1 MSDSGAHLDERFEG
15 DALDPEVW
23 FPYYL
28 PHWSSREQSA
38 ATCFVLDGEL
48 HLLIP
53 VDQPLWCP
61 DLHDE
66 PLRVSGVQTG
76 SFAGPVGS
84 TIGQQPFK
92 EGLRVREEQPTFWG
106 YTPRFGH
113 IEVRMRGALTPRS
126 MFGFWLA
133 GIEDQAER
141 SGELLVAEVFGD
153 AIEDGSTAVGMG
165 IRSFRDPDLTGD
177 FSTPRLQIDV
187 SEPHTYAVAWNRESV
202 EIVVDGV
209 PVRRV
214 DQSPSY
220 PMQLMIGVFD
230 FPARDPSGLWADQ
243 VPELV
248 VSSVKGSP
256 LS

>member
-1 MSDSGAHLDERFEG
+1 MSHSGAQLDERFDGEELNTG
-15 DALDPEVW
+15 VW

-38 ATCFVLDGEL
+38 ATWFVCDGEL

-53 VDQPLWCP
+53 ADQALWCP
-61 DLHDE
+61 DLHHE

-76 SFAGPVGS
+76 SFAGPMGS
-84 TIGQQPFK
+84 MIGQQPFR
-92 EGLRVREEQPTFWG
+92 EGLLVREEQPAFWG
-106 YTPRFGH
+106 YTPHFGR
-113 IEVRMRGALTPRS
+113 IELRMRGGLTPRS

-133 GIEDQAER
+133 GIEDRPER
-141 SGELLVAEVFGD
+141 SGEILVAEVFGE
-153 AIEDGSTAVGMG
+153 AIEDGSAAIGMG
-165 IRSFRDPDLTGD
+165 IRSFRDPALAGD
-177 FSTPRLQIDV
+177 FSTPRLEIDV
-187 SEPHTYAVAWNRESV
+187 SEPHTYALVWSPVSV
-202 EIVVDGV
+202 EIVVDEV
-209 PVRRV
+209 SVRRI
-214 DQSPSY
+214 DQSPGY

-230 FPARDPSGLWADQ
+230 FPARDPSGAWADH

>member
-1 MSDSGAHLDERFEG
+1 MPDDHIELDERFEG

-38 ATCFVLDGEL
+38 ATYSIRDGEL
-48 HLLIP
+48 HLSIP
-53 VDQPLWCP
+53 TDQSLWCP

-66 PLRVSGVQTG
+66 PLRVSGIQTG

-84 TIGQQPFK
+84 KIGQQPFK
-92 EGLRVREEQPTFWG
+92 EGLRVTEEQPTFWG
-106 YTPRFGH
+106 YTPRFGR
-113 IEVRMRGALTPRS
+113 IEVDMRGTLTPRS

-133 GIEDQAER
+133 GIEDRPER
-141 SGELLVAEVFGD
+141 SGEILVAEVFGD
-153 AIEDGSTAVGMG
+153 EIEDGSAAVGMG
-165 IRSFRDPDLTGD
+165 IRSFRDPDLIGD
-177 FSTPRLQIDV
+177 FSTPRLEIDV
-187 SEPHTYAVAWNRESV
+187 SERHTYAVVWNPESV
-202 EIVVDGV
+202 EIVVDEV
-209 PVRRV
+209 PVRRI
-214 DQSPSY
+214 DQSPGY

-230 FPARDPSGLWADQ
+230 FPARDPSGIWANH

>member
-1 MSDSGAHLDERFEG
+1 MAIRTVLDEGFTG
-15 DALDPEVW
+15 QSLDPQIW

-38 ATCFVLDGEL
+38 ATYVIREGEL

-53 VDQPLWCP
+53 PHQPLWCP

-92 EGLRVREEQPTFWG
+92 QGLRVREEQPTLRG
-106 YTPRFGH
+106 YTPHFGR
-113 IEVRMRGALTPRS
+113 IDVVMRAELTTRS

-133 GIEDQAER
+133 GIEDRPER
-141 SGELLVAEVFGD
+141 SGEILVAEVFGD
-153 AIEDGSTAVGMG
+153 AIEAGSAAVGMG
-165 IRSFRDPDLTGD
+165 IRGFRDPDLAGD
-177 FSTPRLQIDV
+177 FSAPRLEIDV
-187 SEPHTYAVAWNRESV
+187 SEPHTYAVVWNPESV
-202 EIVVDGV
+202 EIVIDEM

-214 DQSPSY
+214 DQSPGY

-230 FPARDPSGLWADQ
+230 FPARDPSGIWADH

>member
-1 MSDSGAHLDERFEG
+1 MATRTELDEQFTG
-15 DALDPEVW
+15 HILDTQVW

-38 ATCFVLDGEL
+38 ATYLIRDGEL

-53 VDQPLWCP
+53 PHQPLWCP
-61 DLHDE
+61 DRHDE

-92 EGLRVREEQPTFWG
+92 EGLTVREEQPTFWG
-106 YTPRFGH
+106 YTPRFGR
-113 IEVRMRGALTPRS
+113 IDVIMRAELTPRS
-126 MFGFWLA
+126 MFGFWVA
-133 GIEDQAER
+133 GIEDQPEH
-141 SGELLVAEVFGD
+141 SGEILVAEVFGD
-153 AIEDGSTAVGMG
+153 AIEEGSAVVGMG
-165 IRSFRDPDLTGD
+165 IRSFRDPGLTGD
-177 FSTPRLQIDV
+177 FSTPRLEIDV
-187 SEPHTYAVAWNRESV
+187 SEPHAYAVTWNPESV
-202 EIVVDGV
+202 EIAVDEM

-214 DQSPSY
+214 DQSPGY

-230 FPARDPSGLWADQ
+230 FPARDPSGIWADH

-248 VSSVKGSP
+248 VSSVRGSP

>member
-1 MSDSGAHLDERFEG
+1 MATRTDLHERFEG

-38 ATCFVLDGEL
+38 ATYSIRDGEL
-48 HLLIP
+48 HLSIP
-53 VDQPLWCP
+53 SDQSLWCP
-61 DLHDE
+61 EFHDE
-66 PLRVSGVQTG
+66 PLRVSGVQTA

-92 EGLRVREEQPTFWG
+92 EGLSVREEQPIFWG
-106 YTPRFGH
+106 YTPRFGR
-113 IEVRMRGALTPRS
+113 IEVEMRGDLTPRS

-133 GIEDQAER
+133 GTEDRPER

-153 AIEDGSTAVGMG
+153 AVEDGSAAVGMG
-165 IRSFRDPDLTGD
+165 IRSFRDPDLIGD
-177 FSTPRLQIDV
+177 FSTPRLEIDV
-187 SEPHTYAVAWNRESV
+187 SERHTYSVVWNPVSV
-202 EIVVDGV
+202 EFVVDEV
-209 PVRRV
+209 LVRRI
-214 DQSPSY
+214 DQSPGY
-220 PMQLMIGVFD
+220 PMQLMIAVFD
-230 FPARDPSGLWADQ
+230 FPARDASGVWGDH

>member
-1 MSDSGAHLDERFEG
+1 MPGDHIELDEGFEG
-15 DALDPEVW
+15 DALEPEVW

-28 PHWSSREQSA
+28 PHWSSREESA
-38 ATCFVLDGEL
+38 ATYSIGEDGL
-48 HLLIP
+48 HLVIP
-53 VDQPLWCP
+53 TDQPLWCP

-92 EGLRVREEQPTFWG
+92 EGLRVTEEQPTFWG
-106 YTPRFGH
+106 YTPRYG
-113 IEVRMRGALTPRS
+113 EVSVTMKAKISPRS

-133 GIEDQAER
+133 GIEDRPER
-141 SGELLVAEVFGD
+141 SGEILVAEVFGES
-153 AIEDGSTAVGMG
+153 IEEGSAAVGMG
-165 IRSFRDPDLTGD
+165 IRDFRDPALVYDI
-177 FSTPRLQIDV
+177 SAPRMEIDV
-187 SEPHTYAVAWNRESV
+187 AEYHTYRVAWEPGRTSLT
-202 EIVVDGV
+202 VDGST
-209 PVRRV
+209 VRSL
-214 DQSPSY
+214 DQAPDY

-230 FPARDPSGLWADQ
+230 FPDRDPSGIWPDQ

>member
-1 MSDSGAHLDERFEG
+1 MRGDPIELDERFDG
-15 DALDPEVW
+15 DILDPEVW

-38 ATCFVLDGEL
+38 ATYSIGKGGL

-53 VDQPLWCP
+53 VGQPLWCP

-106 YTPRFGH
+106 YTPQFGR
-113 IEVRMRGALTPRS
+113 IDVRMRGALTPRS

-133 GIEDQAER
+133 GIEDRPER
-141 SGELLVAEVFGD
+141 SGEILVAEVFGE
-153 AIEDGSTAVGMG
+153 AIEEGTAAIGMG
-165 IRSFRDPDLTGD
+165 IRTFRDPGLIGD
-177 FSTPRLQIDV
+177 FSTPRLDIDV
-187 SEPHTYAVAWNRESV
+187 SELHTYSVVWNPESV
-202 EIVVDGV
+202 EILVDEV
-209 PVRRV
+209 TVRRLE
-214 DQSPSY
+214 QSPSY
-220 PMQLMIGVFD
+220 PVQLMIGVFD
-230 FPARDPSGLWADQ
+230 FPARDPSGVWADH

-248 VSSVKGSP
+248 VSSVRGSP

>member
-1 MSDSGAHLDERFEG
+1 MATRSELDERFEG

-38 ATCFVLDGEL
+38 ATHSIRYGEL
-48 HLLIP
+48 HLAIP
-53 VDQPLWCP
+53 PDQSLWCP

-76 SFAGPVGS
+76 SFSGPVGS

-106 YTPRFGH
+106 YTPRFGR
-113 IEVRMRGALTPRS
+113 IEVDMRGTLTPRS

-133 GIEDQAER
+133 GIENRPER
-141 SGELLVAEVFGD
+141 SGEILVAEVFGD
-153 AIEDGSTAVGMG
+153 EIEDGSAAVGMG

-177 FSTPRLQIDV
+177 FSAPRLEIDV
-187 SEPHTYAVAWNRESV
+187 SERHTYAVVWNHESV
-202 EIVVDGV
+202 EIVVDEV
-209 PVRRV
+209 PVRRI
-214 DQSPSY
+214 DQSPGY

-230 FPARDPSGLWADQ
+230 FPARDPSGIWSDH

-248 VSSVKGSP
+248 VSSVTGSP